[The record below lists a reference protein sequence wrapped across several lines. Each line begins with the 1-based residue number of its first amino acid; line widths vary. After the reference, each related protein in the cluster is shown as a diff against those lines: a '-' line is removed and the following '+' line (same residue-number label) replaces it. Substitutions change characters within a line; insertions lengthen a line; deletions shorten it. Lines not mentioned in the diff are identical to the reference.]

1 MRPKIEASI
10 EFLKKGEKV
19 IITKPELLNKAL
31 KEKAGT
37 VIKWQSILSR

>member
-19 IITKPELLNKAL
+19 IITKPKLLNEAL
-31 KEKAGT
+31 KGKAGT
-37 VIKWQSILSR
+37 VIE